1 MKPQPIKEGR
11 TKSNTKPFTGEG
23 RKASPPPK
31 PPKRVTN
38 IEITIK

>member
-1 MKPQPIKEGR
+1 MRPQLIKEGR

-23 RKASPPPK
+23 RKASPPTK
-31 PPKRVTN
+31 PPKQVTN

>member
-31 PPKRVTN
+31 PPRQVTK